1 MEAFV
6 WWLTA
11 IKQNHPELRICQI
24 MSIAAKKA
32 DWFNDDLFYCP
43 DDTLINGLEKVAE
56 EM

>member
-43 DDTLINGLEKVAE
+43 DDTLIKGLEKAAE